1 MDFWNDTTT
10 FVKQKKWKMWTQKN
24 AKVIFELKL
33 KNKHYQMKNLSVKC
47 IEIFLIYIIF
57 KKLYDVI
64 VVNFYPWKSFHI

>member
-1 MDFWNDTTT
+1 
-10 FVKQKKWKMWTQKN
+10 
-24 AKVIFELKL
+24 
-33 KNKHYQMKNLSVKC
+33 VKC